1 MLRDD
6 LKSALKDAMKAG
18 DASSVSTLRLIAA
31 ALKDRD
37 IAARSKGNTEGI
49 DEDEVLSML
58 QTMIKQ
64 RQESAKLYR
73 EGGREEL
80 AAGEEGEIDIIRRFL
95 PQQLDGAAIRD
106 AVQKAVAETGAGSV
120 KDMGKVMGYLKTHYA
135 GKMDF
140 SEASA
145 AVKEAL
151 LG

>member
-6 LKSALKDAMKAG
+6 LKTALKDAMKAG
-18 DASSVSTLRLIAA
+18 DSASVSTLRLIAA

-49 DEDEVLSML
+49 DDGEVLSML

-80 AAGEEGEIDIIRRFL
+80 AAGEEGEIDTIRRFL
-95 PQQLDGAAIRD
+95 PEQLDGDAILD

>member
-6 LKSALKDAMKAG
+6 LKSSLKDAMKAG
-18 DASSVSTLRLIAA
+18 DTATVSTLRLISA

-37 IAARSKGNTEGI
+37 IAARSQGNNEGI
-49 DEDEVLSML
+49 DDEEVLSML

-73 EGGREEL
+73 SGGRDEL
-80 AAGEEGEIDIIRRFL
+80 ATAEEEEINTIRRFL
-95 PQQLDGAAIRD
+95 PEQLDDAAIRD
-106 AVQKAVAETGAGSV
+106 AVQKAMTETGAGSV
-120 KDMGKVMGYLKTHYA
+120 KDMGKVMGYLKKHYA

-145 AVKEAL
+145 AAKDAL